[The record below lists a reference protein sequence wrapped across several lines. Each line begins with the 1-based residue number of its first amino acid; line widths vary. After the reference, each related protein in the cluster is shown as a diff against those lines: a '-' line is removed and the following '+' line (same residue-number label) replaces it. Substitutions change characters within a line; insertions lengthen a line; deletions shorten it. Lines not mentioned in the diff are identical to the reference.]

1 MYKLLTEESVQL
13 CSLFTHI
20 LQQGSCF
27 PSSHWV
33 LLGWDH
39 AVSVALV
46 LQGRCP
52 EGCRAS
58 LAGRTVDHYIL
69 LP

>member
-1 MYKLLTEESVQL
+1 MYKLLTEESVRL

-39 AVSVALV
+39 AVSMALV
-46 LQGRCP
+46 TPSKRP

-58 LAGRTVDHYIL
+58 LAGRTVGHYPL